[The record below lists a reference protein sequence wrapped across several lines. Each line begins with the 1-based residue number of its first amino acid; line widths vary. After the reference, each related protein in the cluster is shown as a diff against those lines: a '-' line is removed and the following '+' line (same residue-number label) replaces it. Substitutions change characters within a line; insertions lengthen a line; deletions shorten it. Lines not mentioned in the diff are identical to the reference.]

1 MLTNPVELP
10 LLTSSKNF
18 EKNIYVTPGDK
29 YNKFREAYIE
39 AEKAREL
46 INYRL
51 DKLNYESEMLKNI
64 RRNQMNQR
72 INPNMYSNQFI
83 DPVYFPLE
91 YPIRGEPVSLPKI
104 EMGMPLE
111 KFVAKQKKCKHDGKL
126 TMTDVVALMGLCCN
140 KGNNNPIIF
149 DPRLFQQE
157 SKIKTPLKLFQQ
169 ESKIK
174 TPLKVETV
182 THPRKVS
189 EIMLKASTPSPINTL
204 KETQVIPK
212 MKIDNLGQ
220 FTFDWWRVTRN
231 FVNMYKFFSISKK
244 YGKNTNIRDPII
256 NEMTKAVIGHIDS
269 IASWLL
275 AIEDSFIDELRV
287 YNNLNLNFTE
297 SNKKF
302 NFKRCSEII
311 VALLTKFLTNLYS
324 KSGKLL
330 DLPEKIQEI
339 LYKYIKEKAYL
350 PRKYLSTYE
359 INRLDFYFYG
369 GLKNVTDFQAAMILA
384 YLIISRSM
392 VQKIFLLSRQSM
404 PQFKNFANIEPTC
417 FILGSILHYLVK
429 GAFNISPAMVK
440 ELLALLNYYRNYH
453 LFKKDIE
460 SQGDIFNAESFN
472 YEDTDEISKNLIP
485 ESELNEFWKENV
497 NWVNWFKE
505 KIFNWAVNMSKIIIK
520 KYTQLPEVNNE
531 RKSAVV
537 RPSDRKTTVIRP
549 EDRKSTLMRIP
560 ERKQTIVR
568 PNDRKTSKFFS
579 DLPA

>member
-1 MLTNPVELP
+1 MLTSPVELP
-10 LLTSSKNF
+10 MLTQSKNF
-18 EKNIYVTPGDK
+18 EKNINVTPGDN

-46 INYRL
+46 INQRL
-51 DKLNYESEMLKNI
+51 YKLNYESEMLKNI
-64 RRNQMNQR
+64 GKSQINQR
-72 INPNMYSNQFI
+72 INPNMYLNQFI
-83 DPVYFPLE
+83 EPVYYPLE
-91 YPIRGEPVSLPKI
+91 YPLRGEPVTLPKI

-111 KFVAKQKKCKHDGKL
+111 KFEAKQKKCKHDGKL
-126 TMTDVVALMGLCCN
+126 TITDVVALMGLCCN
-140 KGNNNPIIF
+140 NRGNNNNPIVI
-149 DPRLFQQE
+149 DPRLYQQGYN
-157 SKIKTPLKLFQQ
+157 

-182 THPRKVS
+182 TRPRKVS
-189 EIMLKASTPSPINTL
+189 EIMSKASTPSPINTL
-204 KETQVIPK
+204 KETQTIPK
-212 MKIDNLGQ
+212 RKIDNVGQ
-220 FTFDWWRVTRN
+220 FTFDWWRVARN

-269 IASWLL
+269 IANWLL

-384 YLIISRSM
+384 FLIISRSM
-392 VQKIFLLSRQSM
+392 VQKIFLLPRQSL

-453 LFKKDIE
+453 LFSKDIE
-460 SQGDIFNAESFN
+460 SQRDIFNAESFN

-497 NWVNWFKE
+497 NWVNWFKQ

-520 KYTQLPEVNNE
+520 KFTQLPEVNNE
-531 RKSAVV
+531 RKSAIV

-549 EDRKSTLMRIP
+549 DDSKATLMRIP
-560 ERKQTIVR
+560 ERKQTVVR
-568 PNDRKTSKFFS
+568 PNDRKTTKFFT